1 MDPSATSPAWRKE
14 TVVFAAMLITLLGP
28 FLLKPRESTAPSR
41 HDRRLV
47 VVTPHHEQI
56 REEFGR
62 AFARDWKA
70 RTGQTVFID
79 WRVPGGT
86 SEIAVM
92 IKSEYTA
99 AFQRHWTH
107 DLKRPWSAE
116 TAQSFMSARAPAGDA
131 ARAAFLSS
139 DAGIGVDLFFGG
151 GAFDFQLQADA
162 GTLVSSQ
169 GPGTGLEEVRR
180 KHPDW
185 FTEAVIPEVLGGE
198 PFRDAKDRWCGTCL
212 SSFGIVF
219 NRDVL
224 RRLGIARDPEHWD
237 DLADPRLQG
246 MVALADPGRSSSVT
260 KAFEMLI
267 QQQMQAELARL
278 SAAPDGGSAEQIE
291 KTAVARGWEK
301 GLALIQRISANARY
315 FSDTSTKIPLDVL
328 RGDAAA
334 GMCIDFYGRAAEESV
349 RRSDGSSRVGFVMPV
364 GGTSISVDPIA
375 LMRGSP
381 DPELATAFIEFVL
394 GENGQKLWTYRP
406 GSPGGPDRHA
416 LRRLPVR
423 RDLYTPGHLRFMND
437 AGEMPYEKAGAF
449 VYHPSWTA
457 AAFSPLRFLLR
468 VLCVD
473 AHAEQKQAWHELAS
487 HDFPAAAL
495 EAFHDLDEASYDEAL
510 GGIASTLRTRDK
522 IAETR
527 LSRRLGGVFRNNY
540 STAAKLARQGR

>member
-1 MDPSATSPAWRKE
+1 MNPSELSPAWRKGA
-14 TVVFAAMLITLLGP
+14 VVFAAMLLTLLAP
-28 FLLKPRESTAPSR
+28 FLLKPRESTVPASYE
-41 HDRRLV
+41 RRLV
-47 VVTPHHEQI
+47 IVTPHHEQI
-56 REEFGR
+56 REEFER
-62 AFARDWKA
+62 AFLRHWKE
-70 RTGQTVFID
+70 RTGQSVFID

-92 IKSEYTA
+92 IKSEYMA
-99 AFQRHWTH
+99 AFQRYWTQL
-107 DLKRPWSAE
+107 LKRPWSAE
-116 TAQSFMSARAPAGDA
+116 VAQNFMSAKAPPGDV
-131 ARAAFLSS
+131 ARLAFLNSNTC
-139 DAGIGVDLFFGG
+139 IGVDIFFGG

-169 GPGTGLEEVRR
+169 GPGTGLEELRR
-180 KHPDW
+180 KHPEW
-185 FTEAVIPEVLGGE
+185 FSDAVIPEVLGGE
-198 PFRDAKDRWCGTCL
+198 PFRDARNRWCGTCL

-224 RRLGIARDPEHWD
+224 RRLGIARDPEHWS

-267 QQQMQAELARL
+267 QQQMQQELAL
-278 SAAPDGGSAEQIE
+278 STTPGAVVPEAIE
-291 KTAVARGWEK
+291 KAAVAKGWEK

-334 GMCIDFYGRAAEESV
+334 GMCIDFYGRSAEESV
-349 RRSDGSSRVGFVMPV
+349 RSRDGGTRVGFVMPV

-375 LMRGSP
+375 MMRGAP
-381 DPELATAFIEFVL
+381 DPQLATAFIEFVL
-394 GENGQKLWTYRP
+394 GEEGQKLWTYRP
-406 GSPGGPDRHA
+406 GSPGGPDKQA

-423 RDLYTPGHLRFMND
+423 REFYTPGHLRFMND
-437 AGEMPYEKAGAF
+437 AGELPYAKAGAF
-449 VYHPSWTA
+449 VYHPSWTL

-473 AHAEQKQAWHELAS
+473 AHEEQKLAWHELSA
-487 HDFPAAAL
+487 HAFPPAALA
-495 EAFHDLDEASYDEAL
+495 AFHDLKLASYDNAL
-510 GGIASTLRTRDK
+510 GGIAATLRTRDK

-527 LSRRLGGVFRNNY
+527 LSRQLGSVFRNNY
-540 STAAKLARQGR
+540 STAAKLARQGW